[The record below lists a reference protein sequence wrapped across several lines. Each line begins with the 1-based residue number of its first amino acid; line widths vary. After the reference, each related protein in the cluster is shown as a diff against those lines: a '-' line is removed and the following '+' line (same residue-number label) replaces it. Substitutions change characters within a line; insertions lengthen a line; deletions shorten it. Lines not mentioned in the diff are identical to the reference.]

1 MASSYKSAKLSRHL
15 TQDVDNA
22 TDIITISVTISG
34 INNVITTKISIQVN
48 IATATTLYD
57 SAKLS
62 TEGTATPSSGFLPR
76 TSNQLYCQLVEIRQT
91 ANCGKAEEKEL
102 PEKDLPAAEES
113 EPAQLPPM
121 AFRQVSHSAAG
132 IFFRPDFLNRFHFH
146 FLILGFFLV
155 RGQFRIGLCN
165 RFMICL
171 ANTLLN
177 FYFF

>member
-1 MASSYKSAKLSRHL
+1 MASSYKSAELSRHL
-15 TQDVDNA
+15 TQDVDIA
-22 TDIITISVTISG
+22 TDIITINVTISG

-76 TSNQLYCQLVEIRQT
+76 TSNQLYCHGGKLIEIRQT

-102 PEKDLPAAEES
+102 PEKEVPAAEES
-113 EPAQLPPM
+113 EPAQLPPL

-146 FLILGFFLV
+146 FLILGSFWSWVNLGSV
-155 RGQFRIGLCN
+155 CAIDL
-165 RFMICL
+165 
-171 ANTLLN
+171 
-177 FYFF
+177 

>member
-1 MASSYKSAKLSRHL
+1 MASSYKSAELSRHL
-15 TQDVDNA
+15 TQDVDIA
-22 TDIITISVTISG
+22 TDIITINVTISVTISG
-34 INNVITTKISIQVN
+34 KNNVITTKISIQVN
-48 IATATTLYD
+48 IATSATLYD

-76 TSNQLYCQLVEIRQT
+76 TSNQLYCHDGKLVEIRQT

-102 PEKDLPAAEES
+102 PEKEVPAAEES

-146 FLILGFFLV
+146 FLILGSFLCGV
-155 RGQFRIGLCN
+155 NLGSVCAIDL
-165 RFMICL
+165 
-171 ANTLLN
+171 
-177 FYFF
+177 